1 MNVLWIAIVVITTGA
16 SDAEK
21 PIRHSDLPAAVQR
34 TAEVQ
39 AKGATVVGY
48 AKDTEHGKAEYEVHL
63 LVEGR
68 TKDITIDPNGKLL
81 EVEEQVNI
89 NALPLT
95 VVNSLRR
102 QAGEGTITKVESLTK
117 HGEIVAYEAQ
127 VDSNGKHREIQVGPN
142 GERLDHEE

>member
-1 MNVLWIAIVVITTGA
+1 
-16 SDAEK
+16 
-21 PIRHSDLPAAVQR
+21 
-34 TAEVQ
+34 
-39 AKGATVVGY
+39 
-48 AKDTEHGKAEYEVHL
+48 
-63 LVEGR
+63 
-68 TKDITIDPNGKLL
+68 
-81 EVEEQVNI
+81 VEEQVDI